1 MNYKKELSSIF
12 IDNELFTFMLNE
24 LKNRQ
29 KIDFF
34 INLGSVLYSIR
45 KKCGLKRAYNYI
57 HYNIKNDVNYEDL
70 VIAKMFFNLIK
81 KGMKISYKISIEHYK
96 ILFELNNVYDINKLI
111 DECIYDGLNL
121 DDLWDRV
128 QVLKNAK

>member
-12 IDNELFTFMLNE
+12 IDNDLFTFMLDE

-34 INLGSVLYSIR
+34 INLGSVLYSTR

-57 HYNIKNDVNYEDL
+57 HYNIKNNINYEDL
-70 VIAKMFFNLIK
+70 VIANIFFNLIK
-81 KGMKISYKISIEHYK
+81 RGMKLSYKISLEHYK
-96 ILFELNNVYDINKLI
+96 ILFELDNVYVINKLI
-111 DECIYDGLNL
+111 DECIYDGLTMKNL
-121 DDLWDRV
+121 GDKV
-128 QVLKNAK
+128 QLLKNQS